1 MCDAFIIKVMLKIKK
16 IFRLKF
22 PNDKFK
28 NIYMQASIYFF
39 FSHAFTIILMNCNV
53 CILQLQKKRQITK
66 KNKQTKTPNKTKKN
80 PKIQKTKHKQTSD
93 CLKI

>member
-1 MCDAFIIKVMLKIKK
+1 
-16 IFRLKF
+16 
-22 PNDKFK
+22 
-28 NIYMQASIYFF
+28 MQASIYF

-53 CILQLQKKRQITK
+53 CILQLQKKNQKTK
-66 KNKQTKTPNKTKKN
+66 KNKQTKTPNKTKKKN

>member
-16 IFRLKF
+16 KNFRLKF

-39 FSHAFTIILMNCNV
+39 SHAFTLILMNCNV
-53 CILQLQKKRQITK
+53 CILQLQKNTK
-66 KNKQTKTPNKTKKN
+66 KRRKKQKQTKTPNKTQKKSKN
-80 PKIQKTKHKQTSD
+80 PKNKT
-93 CLKI
+93 